1 MIPETKI
8 AARSANGSVAADD
21 VVFTLRISR
30 ELNEKLI
37 AEAAAQK
44 RSRQGHIVYL
54 LEKASEQTEEKK

>member
-8 AARSANGSVAADD
+8 AARSANGYSTDD

-30 ELNEKLI
+30 ELNEKLV
-37 AEAAAQK
+37 AEATAQK

-54 LEKASEQTEEKK
+54 LEKASEQAEEKK